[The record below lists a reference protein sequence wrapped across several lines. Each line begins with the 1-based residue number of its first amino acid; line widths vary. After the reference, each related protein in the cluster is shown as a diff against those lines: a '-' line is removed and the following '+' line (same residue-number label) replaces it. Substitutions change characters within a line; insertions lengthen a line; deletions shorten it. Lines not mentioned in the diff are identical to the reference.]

1 MGIKNRHWLSLA
13 AAALALQAA
22 PIRAAGPVVPTI
34 AAQPAAERGV
44 FELEASVQALRQA
57 TVAAQTGGNLL
68 ALNVKAGDRVKA
80 GQVLARI
87 DDREAA
93 AGLSSTEGGVV
104 QAEAQLRNAK
114 VSMERT
120 RELRAQG
127 FVSQAALDTAET
139 QWRAAQAG
147 LQQAQGARGQ
157 AVVMRGHATLTAPFD
172 GIVLATH
179 LEAGDL
185 ATPGRPV
192 LTLYAPGALRAVAQV
207 PSSRV
212 AQARASRSTQVALP
226 GSPARWIS
234 PVRQIELPTTDPV
247 SQTVEWRMDLPA
259 DVTGL
264 APGQSL
270 RVRFDGATAAPATP
284 PSNALAIPPS
294 AVLTRGELT
303 AVFVAQGDRFV
314 LRAVRLGAGGDRVLA
329 GLQAGERVAVDA
341 VRAGLADA
349 SPAPAGK

>member
-1 MGIKNRHWLSLA
+1 MGIRQSFLSA
-13 AAALALQAA
+13 AVAGLMATNSLVAL
-22 PIRAAGPVVPTI
+22 AAGPVVPTV
-34 AAQPAAERGV
+34 AALPAAERGT

-68 ALNVKAGDRVKA
+68 ALSVKAGDRVKA

-93 AGLSSTEGGVV
+93 AGLSSADGGVA

-114 VSMERT
+114 VSLERT

-139 QWRAAQAG
+139 QWRASQAG

-157 AVVMRGHATLTAPFD
+157 AVVMRGNATLTAPFD

-212 AQARASRSTQVALP
+212 AQARASRNTQVALP
-226 GSPARWIS
+226 GSPARWIN
-234 PVRQIELPTTDPV
+234 PVRQVELPTTDPV
-247 SQTVEWRMDLPA
+247 SQTIEWRMDLPP

-270 RVRFDGATAAPATP
+270 RVRFDGAVAAPAAA

-329 GLQAGERVAVDA
+329 GLQAGERIAVDA

-349 SPAPAGK
+349 KPAPAGK

>member
-1 MGIKNRHWLSLA
+1 MGIKHQSLFVLTTLAAVIA
-13 AAALALQAA
+13 AAALPALAA
-22 PIRAAGPVVPTI
+22 EVSLAEARRGAAGSSLSIEGHVEPV
-34 AAQPAAERGV
+34 
-44 FELEASVQALRQA
+44 RQA
-57 TVAAQTGGNLL
+57 TLSAQLGGNVL
-68 ALNVKAGDRVKA
+68 ALLVKAGDRVRA
-80 GQVLARI
+80 GQTIARI
-87 DDREAA
+87 DERDAA
-93 AGLSSTEGGVV
+93 AGVLRSEAGLA
-104 QAEAQLRNAK
+104 QAEAEARNAR
-114 VSMERT
+114 VAAERT

-139 QWRAAQAG
+139 QHKAALAG
-147 LQQAQGARGQ
+147 VQQAQAARSQATLARGFA
-157 AVVMRGHATLTAPFD
+157 AVTAPFD

-212 AQARASRSTQVALP
+212 AQARASRNTQVALP
-226 GSPARWIS
+226 GSPARWIN
-234 PVRQIELPTTDPV
+234 PVRQVELPTTDPV
-247 SQTVEWRMDLPA
+247 SQTIEWRMDLPP

-270 RVRFDGATAAPATP
+270 RVRFDGAVAAPAAA

-329 GLQAGERVAVDA
+329 GLQAGERIAVDA

-349 SPAPAGK
+349 KPAPAGK